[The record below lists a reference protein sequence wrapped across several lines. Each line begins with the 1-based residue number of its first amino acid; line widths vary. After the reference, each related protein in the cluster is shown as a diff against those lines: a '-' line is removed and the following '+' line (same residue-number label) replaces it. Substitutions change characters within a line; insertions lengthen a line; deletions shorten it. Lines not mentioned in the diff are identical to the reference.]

1 MDSPESYNP
10 KVFNLQLLVQRL
22 EAELMLYRNG
32 TTSAQIYEVLQ
43 EKEAE
48 CNELKAV
55 VSGLTSNG
63 NDTTDKLRR

>member
-10 KVFNLQLLVQRL
+10 KIFNLQLLVQRL
-22 EAELMLYRNG
+22 ESELMLYRNG

-55 VSGLTSNG
+55 IIDLTTNG
-63 NDTTDKLRR
+63 NDTNEKLRR